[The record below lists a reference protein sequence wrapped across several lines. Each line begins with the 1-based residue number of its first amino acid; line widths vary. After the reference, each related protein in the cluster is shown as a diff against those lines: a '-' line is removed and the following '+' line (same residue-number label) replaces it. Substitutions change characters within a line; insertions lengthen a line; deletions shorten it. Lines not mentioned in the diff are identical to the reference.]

1 VEPAQTGWNGYN
13 PPCAPHCLFPA
24 GIRIAETYP
33 EMIVSAEPGEQFGF
47 MDGISDPAAYAG
59 SIVKDQQRRDTAYVF
74 MGCYWWCSWME
85 QRLSVKMKR
94 IRKMSIGIECPN
106 RLFSNSK

>member
-1 VEPAQTGWNGYN
+1 VEPAQTGWKGYN

-74 MGCYWWCSWME
+74 MGC
-85 QRLSVKMKR
+85 
-94 IRKMSIGIECPN
+94 
-106 RLFSNSK
+106 